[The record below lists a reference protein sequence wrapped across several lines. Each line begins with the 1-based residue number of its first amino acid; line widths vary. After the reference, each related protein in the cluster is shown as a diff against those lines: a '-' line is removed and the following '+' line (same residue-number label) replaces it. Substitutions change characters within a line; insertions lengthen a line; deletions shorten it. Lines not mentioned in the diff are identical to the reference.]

1 MFSLIGPVTRVARV
15 GIFLDTI
22 AASLTLILSYVFL
35 FMGCLQTRQTGADNV
50 NIVYVVGGF
59 GFAVLYFALSSGV
72 ATALSAL
79 VLKPG

>member
-35 FMGCLQTRQTGADNV
+35 FMGCLQAGADSV
-50 NIVYVVGGF
+50 NTVYVVGGF